1 MRITQIPISK
11 QCGSVM
17 LESLIAILI
26 FSMGILALVA
36 MLGVSV
42 KNTASAKYRSEAS
55 LLVNQVIGEMWID
68 DKANSALISA
78 YGSAAEGAK
87 YTAWKEKVEE
97 TLPGVGDDNAPTI
110 AIDGDNMVTVTVY
123 WQAPGDTG
131 QHQYAAV
138 THIHD

>member
-1 MRITQIPISK
+1 MKILQIPVSK
-11 QCGSVM
+11 QRGSVM

-42 KNTASAKYRSEAS
+42 KNTTSAKYRSEAS
-55 LLVNQVIGEMWID
+55 LLVNQVIGEMWVG
-68 DKANSALISA
+68 DKTNAALTSA
-78 YGSAAEGAK
+78 YASATGGAK
-87 YTAWKEKVEE
+87 YAAWKEKVEE
-97 TLPGVGDDNAPTI
+97 TLPGVSDDNAPTI

-123 WQAPGDTG
+123 WQAPGDTE

>member
-1 MRITQIPISK
+1 MIIMRIPAFK
-11 QCGSVM
+11 QRGSVM

-42 KNTASAKYRSEAS
+42 KNTTSAKYRSEAS
-55 LLVNQVIGEMWID
+55 LLANQVIGEMWVG
-68 DKANSALISA
+68 DKTNSVLLSD
-78 YGSAAEGAK
+78 YGSATEGAK

-110 AIDGDNMVTVTVY
+110 VIDGDNMVTVTVY
-123 WQAPGDTG
+123 WQAPGETD